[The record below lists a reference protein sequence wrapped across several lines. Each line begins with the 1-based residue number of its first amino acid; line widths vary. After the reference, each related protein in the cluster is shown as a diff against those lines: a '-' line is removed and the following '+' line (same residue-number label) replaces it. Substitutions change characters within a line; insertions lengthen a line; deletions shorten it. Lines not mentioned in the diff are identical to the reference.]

1 MRAWDVVWGR
11 AAGRLS
17 IENGYVDISKAI
29 VTSGPSSI
37 EVDGRFS
44 LGYPR
49 RDGGEEIN
57 ARIVLK
63 DRPMR
68 DLRHAFQLDD
78 WPLDGRVSGE
88 FRLADRYTRPVGYG
102 RLSS

>member
-1 MRAWDVVWGR
+1 VVWGR

-17 IENGYVDISKAI
+17 IENSYVDISKAM

-57 ARIVLK
+57 ARIVVK

-68 DLRHAFQLDD
+68 APTPRPTRASRARGT
-78 WPLDGRVSGE
+78 PLG
-88 FRLADRYTRPVGYG
+88 
-102 RLSS
+102 